1 MVSGHEP
8 AHELGQRLDD
18 LALPPWSRHRF
29 SRRVAALADG
39 TVLAIPILVVTG
51 QASRPRL
58 VCVAGVHGD
67 EHEGVAA
74 QLELWEELA
83 PDAMTGTL
91 VLVPVANPPAFRAG
105 MRRNPEDP
113 VDMNRVFPGDP
124 SGSVTER
131 LAYHL
136 FHDVVA
142 GADFVL
148 SMHGW
153 SSGVLVVPYVEY
165 PRDSPVT
172 EASLAA
178 ARAFGLEYVEAWDW
192 PVGMLVAACN
202 RAGIPAI
209 EPEIGGLGCTTSE
222 GRALY
227 KRGVRNLMRHL
238 GMLDREPELPARVT
252 RVTRCALRAPSGG
265 LIRRHVEL
273 GDAVR
278 AGDTVAT
285 VTDLVGITLES
296 VVSPIDGFVAAVR
309 LTASVNPGDMLAV
322 IFQPL
327 GAG

>member
-1 MVSGHEP
+1 VSGHEP
-8 AHELGQRLDD
+8 ARELDQRFED
-18 LALPPWSRHRF
+18 LALPPRSRHRF

-51 QASRPRL
+51 QSPRPRL

-67 EHEGVAA
+67 EHEGVTA

-83 PDAMTGTL
+83 PDAITGTL

-113 VDMNRVFPGDP
+113 VDMNRIFPGDP
-124 SGSVTER
+124 SGSVTQR

-142 GADFVL
+142 GADLVL

-153 SSGVLVVPYVEY
+153 SSEALVVPYVEY
-165 PRDSPVT
+165 PRESPVT
-172 EASLAA
+172 QASLAA
-178 ARAFGLEYVEAWDW
+178 AQAFGLEYVEAWDW
-192 PVGMLVAACN
+192 PVGMLVATCT

-209 EPEIGGLGCTTSE
+209 EPEIGGLGCTTPE

-238 GMLDREPELPARVT
+238 GMLDGEPERPATTR

-265 LIRRHVEL
+265 LVRRHVEL
-273 GDAVR
+273 GGAVR
-278 AGDTVAT
+278 AGDRVAT
-285 VTDLVGITLES
+285 VTDVTGIPLAS
-296 VVSPIDGFVAAVR
+296 VASPIDGFVAAVR
-309 LTASVNPGDMLAV
+309 MTASTNPGDTLAV
-322 IFQPL
+322 IFQPIETL
-327 GAG
+327 